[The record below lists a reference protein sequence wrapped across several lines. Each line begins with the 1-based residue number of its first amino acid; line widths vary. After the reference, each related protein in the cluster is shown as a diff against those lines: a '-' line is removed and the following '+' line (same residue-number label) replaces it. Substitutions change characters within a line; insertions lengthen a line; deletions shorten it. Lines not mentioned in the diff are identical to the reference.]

1 MGTAMSLGPSMARS
15 NSMFLSKIAYHL
27 KSRNLGH
34 HLPPSPQT
42 LETGEQ
48 RRFFSRISGI
58 WASEVVTSGHF
69 LGLRS
74 PGPWHAGS
82 SRLKRNGGF
91 WCLDR
96 TWIAAKIGWR
106 IQTWLVNWQFPT
118 HFGIILPY
126 PNVVSSTED
135 AARSAGK
142 NSALDHWISV
152 TINWVNH
159 RSAGRPRSHMW

>member
-1 MGTAMSLGPSMARS
+1 MSLGPSMARS

-34 HLPPSPQT
+34 HVPPCPWT
-42 LETGEQ
+42 WEMGEQ
-48 RRFFSRISGI
+48 KRFYSRISGI

-74 PGPWHAGS
+74 PGSWHAGS
-82 SRLKRNGGF
+82 SRLKRNRVFLLG
-91 WCLDR
+91 LDR

-142 NSALDHWISV
+142 S
-152 TINWVNH
+152 H
-159 RSAGRPRSHMW
+159 RSARGPRSQMYGRSQINR